1 MEQHIVKILRM
12 EHVTHNVIRF
22 TFEKPAGY
30 SFIPGHATEVGINKP
45 GWEKKRHPFTFTSL
59 NDWPTLEFTIKIYPE
74 RHGVTDQLSK
84 LVPGDEIIIHD
95 VWGAIEYKGPGVFI
109 AGGAGITPFIA
120 ILRDLYKK
128 GELKNCQLIFSN
140 KTEAD
145 IIIKDEL
152 EKMLGANLY
161 NVITEEDT
169 PGKPRQRIDQEFLKK
184 AITNLSQHFYVC
196 GPDVFV
202 AEISSALQAIGVH
215 PDNIVFEK

>member
-1 MEQHIVKILRM
+1 M

-22 TFEKPAGY
+22 TIEKPAGY
-30 SFIPGHATEVGINKP
+30 TFIPGHATEVAVNKP
-45 GWEKKRHPFTFTSL
+45 GWEKKKHPFTFTSL

-84 LVPGDEIIIHD
+84 LVPGDELIIHD

-120 ILRDLYKK
+120 ILRHLYQNQQ
-128 GELKNCQLIFSN
+128 LRHCTLIFSN
-140 KTEAD
+140 KTTAD

-152 EKMLGANLY
+152 EQMLGSNLH
-161 NVITEEDT
+161 NVITEEEVNGQ
-169 PGKPRQRIDQEFLKK
+169 PKQRIDQEYLKN
-184 AITNLSQHFYVC
+184 AINNLNQHFYIC

-202 AEISSALQAIGVH
+202 AEINGILISIGIA
-215 PDNIVFEK
+215 PDNIVHEK